1 MTTPNWN
8 RNLRQKGGF
17 WKHGRWYDV
26 NLARRLPLAVA
37 LMEELIAALP
47 PLDSSTSVCDLG
59 CGTGNAA
66 MSVLM
71 AYPTVHMTV
80 LDKDP
85 EMLELAREKISEVRE
100 GISLLEATVSAE
112 GEPIPGSPYDVII
125 ASMVIPDL
133 IGDDSMGAEAETRYE
148 LLFQG
153 LAASLTPGGHLFV
166 ADQIGSLG
174 LYRLMKTM
182 ERAGFSDVDCAWRQD
197 DFYICGGRLA
207 V

>member
-26 NLARRLPLAVA
+26 NLARRIPLSIP

-47 PLDSSTSVCDLG
+47 PLDSSASVCDLG
-59 CGTGNAA
+59 CGTGNVAF
-66 MSVLM
+66 SVLM
-71 AYPTVHMTV
+71 AYPAVQMTA

-85 EMLELAREKISEVRE
+85 EMLELAREKVSEIRE
-100 GISLLEATVSAE
+100 GVSLLEATVSAE
-112 GEPIPGSPYDVII
+112 GEPIPGSPYDVIL
-125 ASMVIPDL
+125 ASMVLPDL
-133 IGDDSMGAEAETRYE
+133 IGTDPEGAEAETRYE

-153 LAASLTPGGHLFV
+153 LSASLTPGGHLFV

-197 DFYICGGRLA
+197 DFFVCGGRRA
-207 V
+207 A